1 MVESDSDA
9 SQEDDNTAEFVV
21 ESDDEASTGAE
32 VVGFMGTGKKKTTT
46 SSPCPRLSQPKTY
59 R

>member
-32 VVGFMGTGKKKTTT
+32 VVGFMGTGKKKKL
-46 SSPCPRLSQPKTY
+46 RLLVPSFHSQK
-59 R
+59 RL